1 VTVQR
6 LLIIGLALSLGLVNT
21 RPLQAQDEKKDLR
34 PQYQFEDLVIRAA
47 TADEPVLLRFS
58 VDRAVDYLEKGTIA
72 WTKQRKCVACH
83 TNGSYVF
90 IRPSLTEKLGKP
102 SEEVQQFLISELKR
116 MKSIDRK
123 KLLTGVRAAQLI
135 YIAAGLTEW
144 DAHVAG
150 QLSPETDEALQ
161 FVFSLQL
168 ESGTWGSVDCWPPF
182 ESSAYQEATMAAMA
196 AATAPGWLED
206 LKDQKIQENVAR
218 LKNYLAN
225 TKPPHDYA
233 RLLLL
238 WTSTRMPGLVGGDR
252 KQQLIETVWKKQQQ
266 DGGWSIRSFAD
277 PQQWG
282 RGNREEKLKAEPEFK
297 NPPSDGHLTGLAV
310 IALRDAGVPADDPR
324 IQSAIK
330 WLLANQRE
338 SGRWWTRSLN
348 TDKFHFITYSGTA
361 YPLLAL
367 AKCGALPEPTTSRS
381 P

>member
-1 VTVQR
+1 
-6 LLIIGLALSLGLVNT
+6 
-21 RPLQAQDEKKDLR
+21 
-34 PQYQFEDLVIRAA
+34 
-47 TADEPVLLRFS
+47 
-58 VDRAVDYLEKGTIA
+58 
-72 WTKQRKCVACH
+72 
-83 TNGSYVF
+83 
-90 IRPSLTEKLGKP
+90 
-102 SEEVQQFLISELKR
+102 
-116 MKSIDRK
+116 
-123 KLLTGVRAAQLI
+123 
-135 YIAAGLTEW
+135 
-144 DAHVAG
+144 
-150 QLSPETDEALQ
+150 
-161 FVFSLQL
+161 
-168 ESGTWGSVDCWPPF
+168 
-182 ESSAYQEATMAAMA
+182 MAAMA
-196 AATAPGWLED
+196 AATAPGWLGD

-218 LKNYLAN
+218 LKNYLTN

-238 WTSTRMPGLVGGDR
+238 WTSTRMPSLIGGDR

-282 RGNREEKLKAEPEFK
+282 RGNRAEKLKAEPEFK

-310 IALRDAGVPADDPR
+310 IALRDAGVSANDPR

-348 TDKFHFITYSGTA
+348 TNKFHFITYSGTA

-367 AKCGALPEPTTSRS
+367 SKCGALPQPTTSRS